1 MTELNEV
8 LDRLTLVQSQPVG
21 SGRVETTDTSGD
33 ETGGEAGNVSGPP
46 RRSKKTFK
54 LKRSHAQGEVGSFFV
69 TGSTDAAAKPSHFYC
84 RVCRKDISISAK
96 GSYEILRHY
105 QGSRHYPRDRRMRL
119 ETPGQRVLDF
129 FGKPLDEA
137 ELVAVRDDILK
148 TPCIS
153 WARSSPFHEDL
164 MPDASGRVDSKLPI
178 LAKVSALIDAMKLGE
193 AMNLSGSC
201 GVSFS

>member
-1 MTELNEV
+1 MSSLVPGFQWLIFQINSLSKIQLLLSFTRRVIRWSLFVARCAPKSNHCFLTPLCRVSISYRFVFSFCFLLSSICLFLLTELNEV

-105 QGSRHYPRDRRMRL
+105 QGSRHY
-119 ETPGQRVLDF
+119 
-129 FGKPLDEA
+129 
-137 ELVAVRDDILK
+137 
-148 TPCIS
+148 
-153 WARSSPFHEDL
+153 
-164 MPDASGRVDSKLPI
+164 
-178 LAKVSALIDAMKLGE
+178 LAIV
-193 AMNLSGSC
+193 
-201 GVSFS
+201 V